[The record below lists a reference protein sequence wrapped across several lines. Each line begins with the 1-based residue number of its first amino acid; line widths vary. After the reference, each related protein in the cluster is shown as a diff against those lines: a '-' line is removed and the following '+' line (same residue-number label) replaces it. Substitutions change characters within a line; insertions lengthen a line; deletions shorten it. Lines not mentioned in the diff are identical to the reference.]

1 MTIGLLEK
9 DTQIPTPEQ
18 SEDDVSGFLR
28 EIRQIPRLTAEQEQE
43 LAKRCADGDEE
54 AVRVLVSSNLA
65 LVISLARDYAGRGV
79 PLMDLVQE
87 GSIGLLTAAKK
98 FDYRLHYRFST
109 YATDWILQSIRRYLE
124 SHGSLIRIPRHTGER
139 IRKLQKAAVQLRQEG
154 KEPTA
159 AAIAQR
165 SGIPEGKV
173 SQYLMLIPEVCSL
186 DAAVNEDAT
195 LQELLE
201 NVQAPEPLQEL
212 VRRELKDTMEILM
225 TQLTLRQQQVLRLR
239 FGMEDGTCYSLEKIG
254 VQLGISKERA
264 RQIEKEAIEKLHRLG
279 IRLGLED
286 FLA

>member
-18 SEDDVSGFLR
+18 SEDDVSGFIR
-28 EIRQIPRLTAEQEQE
+28 EIRKIPRLTAEQEQE

-54 AVRVLVSSNLA
+54 AVRILVSSNLA
-65 LVISLARDYAGRGV
+65 LVISIAREYAGRGV

-154 KEPTA
+154 KEATA
-159 AAIAQR
+159 EAIAQR

-173 SQYLMLIPEVCSL
+173 AQYLMLIPEVCSL
-186 DAAVNEDAT
+186 DAAVNDDAT

-212 VRRELKDTMEILM
+212 VRRELKETMNILM

>member
-1 MTIGLLEK
+1 MTIGLKEK

-28 EIRQIPRLTAEQEQE
+28 EIRNIPRLNAQQEQE
-43 LAKRCADGDEE
+43 LAKRCAAGDEE
-54 AVRVLVSSNLA
+54 AVRILVSSNLA
-65 LVISLARDYAGRGV
+65 LVISLAREYAGRGV

-159 AAIAQR
+159 EAIAQR

-173 SQYLMLIPEVCSL
+173 AQYLMLIPEVCSL
-186 DAAVNEDAT
+186 DAAVNDDAT

-212 VRRELKDTMEILM
+212 VRRELKETMNILM